1 MFCLKPHRLVYCY
14 SKKKRQSSKQCHF
27 ERHYMSSSSYERAAG
42 TIIKPGPVGRPGGW
56 TGPGL
61 IKDRLWQQ
69 PGQTRATRNP
79 GDPGEPG
86 RDPVFFF
93 FFKIWVL

>member
-1 MFCLKPHRLVYCY
+1 MEGPRCQIQATF
-14 SKKKRQSSKQCHF
+14 
-27 ERHYMSSSSYERAAG
+27 
-42 TIIKPGPVGRPGGW
+42 IKPGPAGRPGGW

-69 PGQTRATRNP
+69 LGQTRATRNP
-79 GDPGEPG
+79 GDPGELG

-93 FFKIWVL
+93 FFKYGI